1 MLENI
6 ELLYSTFI
14 IIFDLDNVCTAK
26 DLYIVEIFVQ
36 IYSSLVQLTKYIIW
50 IRKETIIPR
59 NLRSIIFELF
69 PFCYKIVIDSFP
81 YNYALFVFRLQM
93 CVCFQ

>member
-26 DLYIVEIFVQ
+26 DLYIVEIVVQ
-36 IYSSLVQLTKYIIW
+36 IYSS
-50 IRKETIIPR
+50 
-59 NLRSIIFELF
+59 
-69 PFCYKIVIDSFP
+69 
-81 YNYALFVFRLQM
+81 
-93 CVCFQ
+93 

>member
-26 DLYIVEIFVQ
+26 DLYIVEIVVQ
-36 IYSSLVQLTKYIIW
+36 IYSSLVQPIDLLGTAH
-50 IRKETIIPR
+50 
-59 NLRSIIFELF
+59 
-69 PFCYKIVIDSFP
+69 KIHYMD
-81 YNYALFVFRLQM
+81 
-93 CVCFQ
+93 

>member
-26 DLYIVEIFVQ
+26 DLYIVEIVVQ

-69 PFCYKIVIDSFP
+69 PFCYKKYS
-81 YNYALFVFRLQM
+81 Y
-93 CVCFQ
+93 